1 MYQMFTQCTNKLV
14 MCLEILITTL
24 LIYSAFNLFRMNWQS
39 RKNKVFNL
47 TIYTGHPDRW
57 CPLFLLQDSL
67 MPGSK
72 RCICAKDVETRTMTI
87 WGRQWHVEPLPQ
99 MLKVM
104 CGHRLIIS
112 GCVLVW
118 CSESIESEKQILHYE
133 TPVKK
138 MIKTKFPHSFSMP

>member
-1 MYQMFTQCTNKLV
+1 MLLV
-14 MCLEILITTL
+14 ACHYVSNVHPMHKQVSHVLGDPYH
-24 LIYSAFNLFRMNWQS
+24 YSAYLQCIQPLQNELTFK
-39 RKNKVFNL
+39 KNKVFNL

-72 RCICAKDVETRTMTI
+72 RCICTKDVETRTMTI
-87 WGRQWHVEPLPQ
+87 WGRQWHVEPLPP

-138 MIKTKFPHSFSMP
+138 ND